1 MHLQDILKERPLG
14 LAFDIDGTLSPIAP
28 TPGEAR
34 LHPEARPL
42 LEQASRYAH
51 VAIITGRSVESGA
64 AMVNVENLTYIGS
77 HGLEW
82 CDGLPASHPVQIAPE
97 ALAYVRAGKD
107 LLDLMERQLSEVPGI
122 LIERKRVGGAIHY
135 RLSPDP
141 QEAEA
146 RIRSLLEE
154 PLRRSGMR
162 LSTGKYVFEIRPPIE
177 ANKGEA
183 LRRFA
188 ERLQL
193 RGVVFA
199 GDDRTDLDA
208 VRELVRMR
216 TDGMATLAIAVQHLD
231 TPPALLEEADSVVQG
246 VDGMITLL
254 REIVRYLESF
264 WG

>member
-1 MHLQDILKERPLG
+1 MHLQHVLKERPLG

-28 TPGEAR
+28 MPGAAR

-64 AMVNVENLTYIGS
+64 AMVDVEGLTYIGS
-77 HGLEW
+77 HGVEW
-82 CDGLPASHPVQIAPE
+82 CDGLPASHPIQVAPE
-97 ALAYVRAGKD
+97 ALAYSQAGKE
-107 LLDLMERQLSEVPGI
+107 LLDLVERQLSNMSGI
-122 LIERKRVGGAIHY
+122 LVERKRIGGAIHY

-141 QEAEA
+141 QEAET

-154 PLRRSGMR
+154 PARRSGMR
-162 LSTGKYVFEIRPPIE
+162 LSAGKFMIEVIAPVE
-177 ANKGEA
+177 ANKGLA

-188 ERLQL
+188 ERLHL

-208 VRELVRMR
+208 VRELARMR
-216 TDGMATLAIAVQHLD
+216 TEGTMTLAIAVQHTD
-231 TPPALLEEADSVVQG
+231 TPPALLEEADSAVQG
-246 VDGMITLL
+246 VDGMIALL
-254 REIVRYLESF
+254 RAMVQYLKES
-264 WG
+264 

>member
-1 MHLQDILKERPLG
+1 MHLQHILKERPLG

-28 TPGEAR
+28 TPDEAR

-42 LEQASRYAH
+42 LEQAGRYAR

-64 AMVNVENLTYIGS
+64 AMVNVEGLTYIGS
-77 HGLEW
+77 HGMEW

-97 ALAYVRAGKD
+97 ALAYMQTGKD
-107 LLDLMERQLSEVPGI
+107 LLDLVERPLCDVPGI
-122 LIERKRVGGAIHY
+122 LVERKRVGGAIHY

-141 QEAEA
+141 QEAET
-146 RIRSLLEE
+146 RIRALLEE
-154 PLRRSGMR
+154 PARRAGMC
-162 LSTGKYVFEIRPPIE
+162 LSAGKFVIEIRPPVE
-177 ANKGEA
+177 ANKGQA

-188 ERLQL
+188 ERLRL

-216 TDGMATLAIAVQHLD
+216 AEGTTTLAIAVQHAD

-246 VDGMITLL
+246 VDGAVMLL
-254 REIVRYLESF
+254 REIVCYLQKN
-264 WG
+264 